1 MTKALNRRCF
11 FLDAE
16 KYAASLSA
24 VLSIDLNDLKQ
35 WNDGHG
41 HAKGDDAICTLVH
54 CVQKVIPKACYLYRT
69 GGDEFMI
76 LCFNKEKETVE
87 QLLMDIRRELAP
99 TPYSCAIGMAYRDRD
114 QEFNQLC
121 LQADSEMYE
130 DKRKYHS

>member
-1 MTKALNRRCF
+1 MLLACLLVLCLVIVDSVEYWTAT
-11 FLDAE
+11 LDHAT
-16 KYAASLSA
+16 SLRIWMSA
-24 VLSIDLNDLKQ
+24 IDLNDLKQ

-87 QLLMDIRRELAP
+87 QLLTDIRRELAP
-99 TPYSCAIGMAYRDRD
+99 TPYSCAIGLAYRDRD
-114 QEFNQLC
+114 
-121 LQADSEMYE
+121 
-130 DKRKYHS
+130 

>member
-1 MTKALNRRCF
+1 
-11 FLDAE
+11 
-16 KYAASLSA
+16 
-24 VLSIDLNDLKQ
+24 
-35 WNDGHG
+35 
-41 HAKGDDAICTLVH
+41 
-54 CVQKVIPKACYLYRT
+54 
-69 GGDEFMI
+69 MI